1 MLNSNLRHARI
12 QLLAAVNSASGLRDR
27 LKLREG
33 EKECHYQTMNMIL
46 IGLWVTMTFG

>member
-1 MLNSNLRHARI
+1 MLNRNLRHAGV
-12 QLLAAVNSASGLRDR
+12 QLLAAANSASGLRDR

-46 IGLWVTMTFG
+46 IGLWVTMAFG